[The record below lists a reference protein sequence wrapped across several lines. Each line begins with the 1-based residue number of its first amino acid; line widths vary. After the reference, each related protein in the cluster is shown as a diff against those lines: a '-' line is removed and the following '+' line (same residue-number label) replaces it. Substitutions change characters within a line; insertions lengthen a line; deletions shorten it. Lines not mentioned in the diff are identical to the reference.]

1 MPQTGIIIV
10 NYNGKDVIIDCLRA
24 LERQSLKDFDLIIVD
39 NGSSDNSLDLIRNF
53 SPKHSF
59 IDPPKIVAL
68 NSNKGFA
75 AGNSAG
81 LGHTEAD
88 YVAVLNNDAEPERNW
103 LRDLVIAMETN
114 PNAGICASKLI
125 VHGADIIDSA
135 GDGYATSLKAFKRGE
150 GENSR
155 QYVSQEHIFGAC
167 AGAALYR
174 RKMLDEIGFFDDD
187 FFLIHEDT
195 DLNFRAQL
203 AGWKVAYV
211 PSARVYHK
219 VRSTIGPMSDM
230 AVYYTLRNS
239 EFVRIKNVPFS
250 VFLRC
255 LPSFILGA
263 VSELIYFAVKHGKL
277 GLYLKA
283 KKDAIKNV
291 SKFLPKRKKILSMKK
306 VDDRYIL
313 DMMTSVWNRQFF
325 FSKVKKFVQS

>member
-10 NYNGKDVIIDCLRA
+10 NYNGKDVIIGCLKA
-24 LERQSLKDFDLIIVD
+24 LESQSLKDFDLIIVD
-39 NGSSDNSLDLIRNF
+39 NGSSDNSLELIRHF
-53 SPKHSF
+53 PSKTSF
-59 IDPPKIVAL
+59 VHAPKIIEL
-68 NSNKGFA
+68 DSNRGFA
-75 AGNSAG
+75 GGNSAG
-81 LGHTEAD
+81 LGHTAAD
-88 YVAVLNNDAEPERNW
+88 YVALLNNDAEPERHW
-103 LRDLVIAMETN
+103 LRDLVIAMETD
-114 PNAGICASKLI
+114 PYTGICASKLV
-125 VHGADIIDSA
+125 VHGTDVIDSA
-135 GDGYATSLKAFKRGE
+135 GDGYATSLKGFKRGE
-150 GENSR
+150 GENTR

-195 DLNFRAQL
+195 DLNFRAQI

-211 PSARVYHK
+211 PSALVHHK

-250 VFLRC
+250 IFLRC

-263 VSELIYFAVKHGKL
+263 VSEFLYFAVKHGKL

-283 KKDAIKNV
+283 KKDAIRNV
-291 SKFLPKRKKILSMKK
+291 SIFLPKRKKILSMKK

-325 FSKVKKFVQS
+325 FSKLRKFVRS